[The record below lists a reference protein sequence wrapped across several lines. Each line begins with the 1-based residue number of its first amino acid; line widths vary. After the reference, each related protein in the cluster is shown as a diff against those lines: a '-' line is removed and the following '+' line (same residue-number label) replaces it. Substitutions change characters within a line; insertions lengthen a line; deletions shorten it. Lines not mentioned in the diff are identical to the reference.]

1 MQSNSKI
8 VRLSKISSARQKKII
23 HLDMNDQFSS
33 KEIENKNL
41 TISNT
46 NRHKNETEE
55 KLLDLL
61 LLNTMELKKK
71 LSIHKNE
78 ITV

>member
-1 MQSNSKI
+1 
-8 VRLSKISSARQKKII
+8 
-23 HLDMNDQFSS
+23 MNDQFSR
-33 KEIENKNL
+33 KEIENKDL
-41 TISNT
+41 TFSNT
-46 NRHKNETEE
+46 NRHKNGTEE